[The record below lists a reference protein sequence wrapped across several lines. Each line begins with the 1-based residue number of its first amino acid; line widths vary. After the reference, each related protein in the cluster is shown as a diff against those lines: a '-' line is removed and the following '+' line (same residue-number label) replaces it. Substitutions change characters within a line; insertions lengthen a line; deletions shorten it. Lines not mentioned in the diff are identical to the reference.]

1 MTFRGFRVLIA
12 LVLGLGFAG
21 AAAAAPYS
29 KLVLNACATDYKKYC
44 QEYGLETA
52 GLKVCMDRNGMKL
65 SKTCVNALL
74 RDGHVS
80 QAEVDRRH
88 RK

>member
-1 MTFRGFRVLIA
+1 
-12 LVLGLGFAG
+12 
-21 AAAAAPYS
+21 
-29 KLVLNACATDYKKYC
+29 
-44 QEYGLETA
+44 
-52 GLKVCMDRNGMKL
+52 MDRNGMKL

>member
-1 MTFRGFRVLIA
+1 MTSRGFRASIA
-12 LVLGLGFAG
+12 LVLVLGFAG
-21 AAAAAPYS
+21 AAGAAPYS
-29 KLVLNACATDYKKYC
+29 KLVMDACATDYKKYC
-44 QEYGLETA
+44 NEYGLETT
-52 GLKVCMDRNGMKL
+52 GLKACMDRNGMKL
-65 SKTCVNALL
+65 SKTCVNALV